1 MPDHLVDQP
10 VLDSDTVEA
19 LREILDDP
27 ALPVGT
33 TAALA
38 GGDRASKLREAH
50 DFLST
55 HRIAATAARSRAAA
69 VDLLAALGEVDPAL
83 AASLRGHTVLAPVL
97 TGLPP
102 TRARN
107 ALLGNIHRGELIT
120 WVPAVESWTWFDAV
134 VPADDAPIGRVDA
147 VFETGELPSLYNHL
161 VLWEPVAAALV
172 VVPTH
177 RDRID
182 WEAVGP
188 DGSRWRVRLSRAV
201 FHVNDLIP
209 LDTDPTALPDRPE
222 SAETT

>member
-19 LREILDDP
+19 LREILRDP

-38 GGDRASKLREAH
+38 GGDRVSRLREAH

-69 VDLLAALGEVDPAL
+69 VDLFAALGEVDPTL
-83 AASLRGHTVLAPVL
+83 AASLHGHTVLAPVL
-97 TGLPP
+97 TELPP
-102 TRARN
+102 SRARN

-120 WVPAVESWTWFDAV
+120 WVPTVESWTWFDAV
-134 VPADDAPIGRVDA
+134 VPADDTPIARVDA
-147 VFETGELPSLYNHL
+147 VFETDELPSLHHHL

-177 RDRID
+177 RERID
-182 WEAVGP
+182 WEPVGP
-188 DGSRWRVRLSRAV
+188 DGDRWRVRLSRTT
-201 FHVNDLIP
+201 FHVHDLIF
-209 LDTDPTALPDRPE
+209 LDADPSTLPDWPE
-222 SAETT
+222 P